1 MQGVSF
7 SEKSSESQENAKN
20 PLDNIAKCRNNVV
33 MSKIRDII
41 LRHMRTSGLSIYRI
55 SKMVEGKV
63 PQRTV
68 YDFLSG
74 KSDTSTEVAWILM
87 DALGLTI
94 MNKSTVK
101 RGKRP
106 RKEK

>member
-1 MQGVSF
+1 M
-7 SEKSSESQENAKN
+7 
-20 PLDNIAKCRNNVV
+20 V

-41 LRHMRTSGLSIYRI
+41 LSHMNASNVSIYRI

-63 PQRTV
+63 AQRTV

-94 MNKSTVK
+94 TNKNIVK
-101 RGKRP
+101 RTKRP
-106 RKEK
+106 RKEQKK

>member
-1 MQGVSF
+1 M
-7 SEKSSESQENAKN
+7 
-20 PLDNIAKCRNNVV
+20 V
-33 MSKIRDII
+33 MSEIRDII
-41 LRHMRTSGLSIYRI
+41 LRHMHTSGTSIYRI

-63 PQRTV
+63 PRRTI

-94 MNKSTVK
+94 TNKPIIK

-106 RKEK
+106 RKEN

>member
-1 MQGVSF
+1 
-7 SEKSSESQENAKN
+7 
-20 PLDNIAKCRNNVV
+20 

-41 LRHMRTSGLSIYRI
+41 LSQMHKSDVSIYGI
-55 SKMVEGKV
+55 SKMVKGKV
-63 PQRTV
+63 AQRTV

-94 MNKSTVK
+94 TNKHIVK
-101 RGKRP
+101 RAKKRP
-106 RKEK
+106 RKEQKK

>member
-1 MQGVSF
+1 
-7 SEKSSESQENAKN
+7 
-20 PLDNIAKCRNNVV
+20 

-41 LRHMRTSGLSIYRI
+41 LKQMQTSGLTIYRI

-74 KSDTSTEVAWILM
+74 KTDASTEVASAIL
-87 DALGLTI
+87 DALGLKI
-94 MNKSTVK
+94 IDKSNVT

-106 RKEK
+106 RKEVKP

>member
-1 MQGVSF
+1 M
-7 SEKSSESQENAKN
+7 
-20 PLDNIAKCRNNVV
+20 V

-41 LRHMRTSGLSIYRI
+41 LSYMHKSDVSIYRI
-55 SKMVEGKV
+55 SKMVEGNV
-63 PQRTV
+63 AQRTV

-94 MNKSTVK
+94 TNKSIVK
-101 RGKRP
+101 RVKKRP
-106 RKEK
+106 RKEQKK